1 MKLGFYPGCSLEG
14 SSREYN
20 ESLLAVAR
28 AMDIELEAAPDWN
41 CCGATAAH
49 NLDKELSLAL
59 PTRILALAEQ
69 EGMSEIIVPCAAC
82 YSRLTVTRHEL
93 LEDEELRKKVNKI
106 IDMDF
111 TGRVTVLNIIQML
124 DKYVTPALEGKITTP
139 FAHKVAAYYGC
150 LLVRPHKILQF
161 DRPEDPQSMDALL
174 KKVGADPIDWAFKV
188 ECCGAGFSVSRT
200 DLVAKLSAK
209 ILQDAESRG
218 AEAIV
223 VACPMCHSNL
233 DMRRSAINKAARKKY
248 DIPVIYITQVIGMAM
263 GLSNKSLGLQRH
275 MVPVR
280 FHKKAQ
286 AEPVVI
292 ENPAQTG
299 GQMEE

>member
-20 ESLLAVAR
+20 ESVMAVSR
-28 AMDIELEAAPDWN
+28 ALGIELEPVPDWN

-59 PTRILALAEQ
+59 PARILAIAER
-69 EGMSEIIVPCAAC
+69 EGMTELVVPCAAC
-82 YSRLTVTRHEL
+82 YSRLSVTRHEL
-93 LEDEELRKKVNKI
+93 LEDEELKKKVNKI

-111 TGRVTVLNIIQML
+111 TGKVSILNIIQML
-124 DKYVTPALEGKITTP
+124 DKYVVPALDGKITQP
-139 FAHKVAAYYGC
+139 FDRKVACYYGC

-161 DRPEDPQSMDALL
+161 DRPEDPQTMDVLM
-174 KKVGADPIDWAFKV
+174 KKIGADPIDWAFKV

-200 DLVAKLSAK
+200 DLVAKLSGK

-233 DMRRSAINKAARKKY
+233 DMRRAAIDKAAKKKFS
-248 DIPVIYITQVIGMAM
+248 IPAIYITQALGLAM
-263 GLSNKSLGLQRH
+263 GLPEKSLGLQRH

-280 FHKKAQ
+280 FKEKTKA
-286 AEPVVI
+286 AVVI
-292 ENPAQTG
+292 ENPAQQS